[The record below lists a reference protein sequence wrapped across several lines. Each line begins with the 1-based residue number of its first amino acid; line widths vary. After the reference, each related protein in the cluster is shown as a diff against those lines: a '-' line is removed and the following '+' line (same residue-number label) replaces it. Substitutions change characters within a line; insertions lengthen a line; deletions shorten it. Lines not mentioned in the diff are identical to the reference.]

1 MAYLIVLN
9 TNGLITIKFI
19 LKTVLL
25 IVNGNMFY
33 PNGFLELMFMLIMI
47 IDIMLVLLLL
57 S

>member
-33 PNGFLELMFMLIMI
+33 PNGLLELMFMLIMI